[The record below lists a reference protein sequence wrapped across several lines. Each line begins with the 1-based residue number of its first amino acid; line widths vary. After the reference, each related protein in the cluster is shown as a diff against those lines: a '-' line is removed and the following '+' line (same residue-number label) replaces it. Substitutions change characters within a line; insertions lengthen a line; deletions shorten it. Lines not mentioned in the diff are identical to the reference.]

1 MKIRLHSFFSYLL
14 VTLFVFGS
22 CKTYYTP
29 TYNAYVP
36 TPNASVERGKM
47 LVLSS
52 CAGCHL
58 DPNTGKL
65 SGRQF
70 MSTPGIAGK
79 VYTANLT
86 QSTTHSKMTPYNE
99 REFAYL
105 MRTGVARNG
114 HYIPYMP
121 RPYMSD
127 ADISAMYAYL
137 HSTDE
142 AVQAHDAVAGL
153 TNLNLI
159 GHMGSIL
166 LPKPIPFQASVSGE
180 DPSDAVAYG
189 RYLVYNI
196 GCYECHSKKGPMS
209 IKHKHPEETR
219 GYMAGGRKFK
229 MPDGDIHSSNITM
242 DMTTGIGNYTA
253 EDFRNA
259 VLKNMDKNGKQL
271 RPPMKAFHLLSEKE
285 ADAIYAYIKT
295 LPPVN
300 YHAQRK
306 DDAQR

>member
-1 MKIRLHSFFSYLL
+1 
-14 VTLFVFGS
+14 
-22 CKTYYTP
+22 
-29 TYNAYVP
+29 
-36 TPNASVERGKM
+36 
-47 LVLSS
+47 
-52 CAGCHL
+52 
-58 DPNTGKL
+58 
-65 SGRQF
+65 

-86 QSTTHSKMTPYNE
+86 QSATHSEMTAYNE

-105 MRTGVARNG
+105 MRTGVARDG

-137 HSTDE
+137 HSSDD

-153 TNLNLI
+153 TNLSLI

-166 LPKPIPFQASVSGE
+166 LPKPIPFKATVSGE
-180 DPSDAVAYG
+180 DPNDAVAYG

-229 MPDGDIHSSNITM
+229 MPDGDIHGSNITM
-242 DMTTGIGNYTA
+242 DAATGIGNYTEA
-253 EDFRNA
+253 DFRNA
-259 VLKNMDKNGKQL
+259 VLNATDKNGKKL

-295 LPPVN
+295 LPSVR
-300 YHAQRK
+300 HDAQRK
-306 DDAQR
+306 DAKR